1 MKAAAYNMYE
11 KRHNK
16 KYSKPC
22 GTMSKVDYSYSTEPQ
37 SWMNDTFFGINI
49 IYPEQMKIITQAQS
63 VDLHAL
69 VGNIGG
75 YIGLFLGT
83 S

>member
-1 MKAAAYNMYE
+1 MKAAAYKMYE
-11 KRHNK
+11 KRNNQ

-22 GTMSKVDYSYSTEPQ
+22 GTMSKIDYSYSTDPQ
-37 SWMNDTFFGINI
+37 NWMNNTFFAISV
-49 IYPEQMKIITQAQS
+49 IYPEQMKIITQEQS

-75 YIGLFLGT
+75 YIGLFLGK